1 MTKKAMFIIISSLLC
16 AFIVT
21 ATVIIVLG
29 NKEKENLTATTNTA
43 EETTI
48 TTETA
53 ESSEVTTETVEV
65 TTSTMPSPDE
75 IQASID
81 ELERTSESLAE
92 VSASISESIEA
103 SESVEASIS
112 ESIAESIAESER
124 EAQATATTH
133 TTQPATQTEPPTT
146 TARSYNPHLSK
157 SSITISVGNT
167 DSFVSQA
174 GRIEVLDAPC
184 DASLDYSGVDFY
196 TAGSYT
202 AYFNA
207 FDGSFSLPL
216 MVNVN

>member
-1 MTKKAMFIIISSLLC
+1 MTKKAMFTIISSLLC

-29 NKEKENLTATTNTA
+29 NKEKENLTATTNTT

-53 ESSEVTTETVEV
+53 ESSEV

-92 VSASISESIEA
+92 VSASISESI
-103 SESVEASIS
+103 
-112 ESIAESIAESER
+112 AESIAESER

-133 TTQPATQTEPPTT
+133 TTQPATQTGPPTT

-167 DSFVSQA
+167 DSFISQA
-174 GRIEVLDAPC
+174 GGIEVLDAPC
-184 DASLDYSGVDFY
+184 GASLDYSGVDFY

-216 MVNVN
+216 IVNVN

>member
-29 NKEKENLTATTNTA
+29 NKEKENLTATTNTT

-53 ESSEVTTETVEV
+53 ESSKVTTETVEV

-92 VSASISESIEA
+92 VSASISESI
-103 SESVEASIS
+103 
-112 ESIAESIAESER
+112 AESIAESER
-124 EAQATATTH
+124 EAQATATTTTR

-167 DSFVSQA
+167 DSFDSQA
-174 GRIEVLDAPC
+174 GGIEVLDAPC
-184 DASLDYSGVDFY
+184 GASLDYSGVDFY

>member
-1 MTKKAMFIIISSLLC
+1 MTKKAMFTIISSLLC

-29 NKEKENLTATTNTA
+29 NKEKENLTATTSTT

-124 EAQATATTH
+124 EAQ
-133 TTQPATQTEPPTT
+133 TEPPNT
-146 TARSYNPHLSK
+146 TARSYNPHLSE
-157 SSITISVGNT
+157 SSISISVGNT

-174 GRIEVLDAPC
+174 GGIEVLDAPC
-184 DASLDYSGVDFY
+184 GASLDFSGVDFY

-216 MVNVN
+216 IVNVN

>member
-29 NKEKENLTATTNTA
+29 NKEKENLTATTNTT

-65 TTSTMPSPDE
+65 TTTTMPSPDE

-92 VSASISESIEA
+92 ASASISESIEA
-103 SESVEASIS
+103 SIS
-112 ESIAESIAESER
+112 ESIAESER
-124 EAQATATTH
+124 EAQ
-133 TTQPATQTEPPTT
+133 TEPPAT
-146 TARSYNPHLSK
+146 TARSYNPHLSE
-157 SSITISVGNT
+157 SSISISVGDTN
-167 DSFVSQA
+167 SFNSQA
-174 GRIEVLDAPC
+174 SGIEVLDAPC
-184 DASLDYSGVDFY
+184 GASLDYSGVDFY

-202 AYFNA
+202 TYFNA

>member
-29 NKEKENLTATTNTA
+29 NKEKENLITTNTT

-124 EAQATATTH
+124 EAQATATT
-133 TTQPATQTEPPTT
+133 
-146 TARSYNPHLSK
+146 ARSYNPHLSK

-174 GRIEVLDAPC
+174 DGIEVLDAPC
-184 DASLDYSGVDFY
+184 SASLDYSGVDFY